1 VDDRFFEK
9 HEYNALTP
17 DQNNT
22 LRLKRL
28 NRVHVGKSHTGSGN
42 NNGKSNGKA
51 VTIKS
56 LTRSIAALSI
66 KIDKFSLPDDNEDE
80 DESSDE
86 EEGTSNRS
94 NAALT
99 RQSKKKKSG
108 TNWKAN
114 LSAFTIRLGSVGHV
128 EEVNRS
134 DLDSHADCCVCG
146 KEVLVFN
153 DFDREVTVAGWDP
166 TGETQSLSIVSAAMG
181 YTIPESGQT
190 VLLIAHQSIFSPSLS
205 HNLLSTIQMR
215 LHDVIVNETPKFQ
228 SLNPTKLSH
237 SISVRGDNVEDVLL
251 IPLELHGVAS
261 CSPTFKPTQLEFE
274 TCDRYELTY

>member
-9 HEYNALTP
+9 HAYNALTP
-17 DQNNT
+17 DQKNT

-28 NRVHVGKSHTGSGN
+28 KRGHFGKSHTGSGN
-42 NNGKSNGKA
+42 NNGKNNGKS

-56 LTRSIAALSI
+56 LTRFLAALST

-86 EEGTSNRS
+86 EEGTSNFS

-99 RQSKKKKSG
+99 RQSKKKKRG

-114 LSAFTIRLGSVGHV
+114 LSAFTVRLGYVGHV
-128 EEVNRS
+128 EEVSRS
-134 DLDSHADCCVCG
+134 DLDSHADFCVCG

-153 DFDREVTVAGWDP
+153 DFDREITFAGWDP
-166 TGETQSLSIVSAAMG
+166 ELETQSLSIVSAAMG

-190 VLLIAHQSIFSPSLS
+190 VLLIAHQSIVSPSLS
-205 HNLLSTIQMR
+205 HNLLSTMQMR

-228 SLNPTKLSH
+228 SVKPTKLSH
-237 SISVRGDNVEDVLL
+237 SISVRGDNV
-251 IPLELHGVAS
+251 
-261 CSPTFKPTQLEFE
+261 
-274 TCDRYELTY
+274 